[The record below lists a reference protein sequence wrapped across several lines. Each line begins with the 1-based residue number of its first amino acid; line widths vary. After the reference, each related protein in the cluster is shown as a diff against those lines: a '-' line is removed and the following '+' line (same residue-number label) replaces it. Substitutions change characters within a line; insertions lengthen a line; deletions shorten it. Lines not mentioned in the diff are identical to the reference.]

1 LISQFLKPTSHILTA
16 KDTLVAEEIDAD
28 LFRRAPAVW
37 VGAIWERLRT
47 VCEEDVGHSNEQ
59 FEWVMQHILGKL
71 HPRFNTQKIEDDFRS
86 QWCLD
91 PTSVPERVGAIIAM
105 NIQQIEMSGASGDP
119 ARDLLPNATTLGRRL
134 WLQLQLHW
142 RQLTLRSLIPIP
154 TTTTTIRKDAARQL
168 HVLAAAPSDLH
179 PGRFVNF
186 AKEGFILRKIARR
199 NVEFYKTTVVSLGGP
214 RSLLVC
220 LFSTILNKQ
229 IS

>member
-119 ARDLLPNATTLGRRL
+119 ARDLLPIIQRYNSGKTSLASATATLASTHAQKSNSNSNNNNNNYNTKGCGTPAPRARGGTFRPPS
-134 WLQLQLHW
+134 
-142 RQLTLRSLIPIP
+142 RQVCKFCQR
-154 TTTTTIRKDAARQL
+154 
-168 HVLAAAPSDLH
+168 
-179 PGRFVNF
+179 
-186 AKEGFILRKIARR
+186 GFHLEE
-199 NVEFYKTTVVSLGGP
+199 N
-214 RSLLVC
+214 C
-220 LFSTILNKQ
+220 
-229 IS
+229 